1 MLKAS
6 SGEGQ
11 MEQQN
16 NAGQPPVAQPKR
28 KHFLEW
34 AVGIFGVAIFAWLF
48 DPIARFVEAF
58 LLSVIPS

>member
-1 MLKAS
+1 MFVTT
-6 SGEGQ
+6 SGEEY

-16 NAGQPPVAQPKR
+16 NTGQSPAVQPKR

-48 DPIARFVEAF
+48 DPIAQFVEAF